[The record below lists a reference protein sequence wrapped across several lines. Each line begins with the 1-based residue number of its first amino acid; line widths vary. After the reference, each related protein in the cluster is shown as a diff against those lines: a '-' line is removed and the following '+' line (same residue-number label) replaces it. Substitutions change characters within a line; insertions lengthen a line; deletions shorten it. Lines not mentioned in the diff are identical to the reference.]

1 MSPVKGFGYLLL
13 IIAAVVTFVRIIV
26 VFAGTTS
33 SFWTSGGW
41 ELAMVVLMLVTLL
54 YVLATGFVR
63 RTAEPAPATA
73 GFRDPAVVRF
83 LLNDANS
90 SIFWTVVRWYVGF
103 TFFSAGYAKTRSLE
117 VMKVNGQVYDWM
129 SNGLMLKTI
138 WASQL
143 GSNAKGQPL
152 IEYTWWHNFLNFML
166 THSWYTWFAKLVAL
180 GELAVG
186 LGLLLGILTGIAAFF
201 GATMNFSYLLTSFV
215 SVNPPLLVL
224 SFALM
229 AAWKVAG
236 WYGGDRWLLPRLGT
250 PWQPGPVV
258 SQDAAASGVPRRR

>member
-1 MSPVKGFGYLLL
+1 MSPVKSFGYLLL
-13 IIAAVVTFVRIIV
+13 IVAAVVTIVRILV
-26 VFAGTTS
+26 VIAGTTS

-41 ELAMVVLMLVTLL
+41 ELAMVVLMFVSLV
-54 YVLATGFVR
+54 YVLATGFVS
-63 RTAEPAPATA
+63 RTAEPAPAQ

-83 LLNDANS
+83 LLNDPAAS
-90 SIFWTVVRWYVGF
+90 TFWTIVRWYVGF
-103 TFFSAGYAKTRSLE
+103 TFFSAGYLKIRSVE

-129 SNGLMLKTI
+129 TNGKILKVI
-138 WASQL
+138 WSSQL
-143 GSNAKGQPL
+143 GANAKPQ

-166 THSWYTWFAKLVAL
+166 THDWYTWFAKLIAL
-180 GELAVG
+180 GEFAVG
-186 LGLLLGILTGIAAFF
+186 LGLLLGVLTGIAAFF

-224 SFALM
+224 SFTLM

-236 WYGGDRWLLPRLGT
+236 WDGGDRWLLPRLGT

-258 SQDAAASGVPRRR
+258 PPNAAGAGVSRRS